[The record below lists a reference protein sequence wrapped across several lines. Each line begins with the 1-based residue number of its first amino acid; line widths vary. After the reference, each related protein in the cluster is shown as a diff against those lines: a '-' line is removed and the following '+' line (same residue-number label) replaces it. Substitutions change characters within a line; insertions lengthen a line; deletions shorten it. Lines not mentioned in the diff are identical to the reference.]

1 MAIGA
6 NVPDENLVPG
16 WNSQGNFTLASTV
29 GTPGQGYATS
39 GAVPASP
46 NLSASSQASSGLPQP
61 PGALN
66 IGTEASGSQSVP
78 VLTNPGYAD
87 GSTILNPSA
96 LPTTPV
102 PTTTGVQNP
111 YGMNAIVTLTV
122 GTAATTASVAPY
134 AATAAAAV
142 FGTAQTAPIGTTGFM
157 VPPAGWIK
165 VALATNITGVTWAPV
180 N

>member
-66 IGTEASGSQSVP
+66 INAENSGSQTVP

-87 GSTILNPSA
+87 GTTLLNPSA

-111 YGMNAIVTLTV
+111 YGMNATVTITN
-122 GTAATTASVAPY
+122 TTTATTAAVAPY
-134 AATAAAAV
+134 AASAATAV
-142 FGTAQTAPIGTTGFM
+142 FGSNQPVIVGVTSIL
-157 VPPAGWIK
+157 VPPAGWVK
-165 VALATNITGVTWAPV
+165 VASATNITGVVWTPV